1 MFCALTLNPCLC
13 EGGISI
19 EYNYVS
25 LCMSENLLRKR
36 IRITMCAYKLSPW
49 SLADLY
55 PSHDGPEIEAAF
67 KDLEAKANDFEAF
80 REKLTSD
87 IDFEDF
93 MEAIKALEEA
103 TFSAYKLSSYPSLW
117 FAADTQSQDAQ
128 ALYARVQQFMA
139 KLQNQTLFFSLWW
152 KELDAGKA
160 DKLMSISDGYH
171 YWLEEM
177 RHFKPHTLT
186 EPEEKIINIKD
197 VNGSDALVRLY
208 DSITN
213 RYVFKV
219 EVDGEVKEMTRG
231 QLTVLL
237 QGSDPDLRE
246 TAYKELYRV
255 FGDDGPILGQ
265 MYQIRCRD
273 WQAEQVD
280 LRKYASP
287 ISARNLVND
296 LPDDVVDILLEV
308 CEKNTDIFQR
318 YFKLKAKWLGVEK
331 LRRYDIYAPVAEADK
346 TYDFNEGVKL
356 TLEAFEDFSPRVA
369 ELAKKVFE
377 TEHIDSE
384 VRKGKEDG
392 AFCASVVPSHT
403 PYVKVN
409 YQGKVNDV
417 ATLAHELGHAIH
429 AMLAFDHNV
438 FTFHSSLPMAENAST
453 FAEMLL
459 VDRLLE
465 VENDPGVRRDI
476 IFRQVDDAYA
486 TIMRQA
492 FFALFEVTAH
502 DMVAEGATID
512 QLSEVYMENIKKQF
526 GDAVDLSEEFKWE
539 WVSIPHFMH
548 VPFYVYAYSF
558 GQLLVLS
565 LYKQFKAEG
574 DSFKPRYIKILEA
587 GGSASP
593 ADICAEAGLDI
604 TKPEFWQGGFDVIKE
619 MVEQLEAIPVE

>member
-1 MFCALTLNPCLC
+1 
-13 EGGISI
+13 
-19 EYNYVS
+19 
-25 LCMSENLLRKR
+25 
-36 IRITMCAYKLSPW
+36 MCAYKLSPW

-55 PSHDGPEIEAAF
+55 PSHDGLEIEAAF